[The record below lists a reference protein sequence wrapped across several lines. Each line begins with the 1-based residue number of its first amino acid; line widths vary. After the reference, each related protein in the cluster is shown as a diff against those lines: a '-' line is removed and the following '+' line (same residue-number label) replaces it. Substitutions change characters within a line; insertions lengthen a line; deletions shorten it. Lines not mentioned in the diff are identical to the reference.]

1 MASLAYTY
9 SQNFLELSAVT
20 HNADSFLDEV
30 ERLVNIGLSFLVDED
45 KSSQNESLFK
55 IRDFSKLV
63 TRALAN

>member
-20 HNADSFLDEV
+20 HNADSLLDEV

-63 TRALAN
+63 TRALVN